1 MAAGVA
7 LLNESEL
14 ATLVLQMLS
23 RMCSY
28 YPSRDADGAI
38 IRPLPRCKRLVSEA
52 NTLPHICQL
61 LVTFE
66 PSLVERVASLLQDV
80 MEDNP
85 HLPRLFQSGVF
96 FFIMMY
102 TGSNVMPIGK
112 LLKATHLKQAF
123 KSDEQFA
130 QSSDIMQRSV
140 LGQMLPEAMVHFLEN
155 HGPEKFA
162 EVFLG
167 DFDTPEAIWNNEMR
181 RMMIEKIAAHL
192 GDFTP
197 RLTSNIRA
205 LYNYIPI
212 PVIQYPQLEDEL
224 FCNIFY
230 LRHLCDTTRF
240 PDWPIKD
247 HIALLKDILE
257 AWKVEVGAYWMLG
270 ISGCSCRDPKAGLI
284 LGWIWYL

>member
-1 MAAGVA
+1 MASGIA

-14 ATLVLQMLS
+14 ATLVLEMLS

-66 PSLVERVASLLQDV
+66 PALVERVSMLLMET

-85 HLPRLFQSGVF
+85 QLPRLFQSGVF

-102 TGSNVMPIGK
+102 TGSNVLPIGK
-112 LLKATHLKQAF
+112 LLKETHLKQAF

-130 QSSDIMQRSV
+130 QSSDIMQRSI

-162 EVFLG
+162 QIFLG

-192 GDFTP
+192 ADFSP

-205 LYNYIPI
+205 LYNYCPM
-212 PVIQYPQLEDEL
+212 PVVNYPQLEDEL
-224 FCNIFY
+224 FCGIFY
-230 LRHLCDTTRF
+230 LRHLCDTDRF
-240 PDWPIKD
+240 PDWPIND
-247 HIALLKDILE
+247 HIGLLKDILE
-257 AWKVEVGAYWMLG
+257 AWKNEVGLQLQL
-270 ISGCSCRDPKAGLI
+270 CV
-284 LGWIWYL
+284 